1 LLSLLL
7 LLLLLLLLQ
16 QECLVEERDYT
27 GRLSLD
33 DFERLITPL
42 VNRMSAPIE
51 QALKEAGVTR
61 ADLEAVEIVGG
72 ATRYVCM
79 KHCTN
84 VYNKYITVS
93 VVIMTVCSGA
103 VQSCSCCAV

>member
-1 LLSLLL
+1 MLLQLLLLSL
-7 LLLLLLLLQ
+7 

-27 GRLSLD
+27 GRLSLE

-72 ATRYVCM
+72 ATRYLLYCIV
-79 KHCTN
+79 
-84 VYNKYITVS
+84 
-93 VVIMTVCSGA
+93 
-103 VQSCSCCAV
+103 